1 MRTNMSTLNT
11 TAHNAYGTIFL
22 LKGSTIRS
30 CSALFFSTISMA

>member
-1 MRTNMSTLNT
+1 MSTNIKRLNT
-11 TAHNAYGTIFL
+11 IAHTAYGTIFL

>member
-1 MRTNMSTLNT
+1 MSTNMITLNT
-11 TAHNAYGTIFL
+11 IAHNAYGTIFF